1 MRQCVKEGLV
11 CLCAVEVGVEKA
23 RRWVVVTVVAHC
35 WGLDRLPAAA
45 AAAAAAAATEE
56 ERCRSDILDA

>member
-45 AAAAAAAATEE
+45 TTAATEE